1 MDILSY
7 IAEFFFFEYI
17 YIYIYIYKYM
27 GSLFSDFYSENENLT
42 LKPPEMKIVEF
53 GNRVNPNEVAHF
65 ELVHLDLYCLLSC
78 L

>member
-1 MDILSY
+1 
-7 IAEFFFFEYI
+7 
-17 YIYIYIYKYM
+17 M